1 MKHFIIILFLSFF
14 LKIETQTQKTITI
27 VSSFK
32 KSKTNHRFV
41 LPVFAAIECSATLY
55 TIIPVIIAS
64 LGHINF
70 CLPAQPEIELETI
83 NKKLI
88 LT

>member
-1 MKHFIIILFLSFF
+1 MILFLCFF
-14 LKIETQTQKTITI
+14 LKIEPQQKKTITI
-27 VSSFK
+27 VSSIK

-55 TIIPVIIAS
+55 TLIPVIIAS

-70 CLPAQPEIELETI
+70 CLPAQSEITLETM
-83 NKKLI
+83 NKILI